1 MKEGAMPNKKIKR
14 DAEVEVV
21 IRPSR
26 RKRMFG
32 GPESI
37 LGAAIQ
43 KDLDAMVLED
53 MFALRD
59 GPKTGGSDGSAKDKG
74 TA

>member
-1 MKEGAMPNKKIKR
+1 MPDKKKIKR

-37 LGAAIQ
+37 LGVAIQ
-43 KDLDAMVLED
+43 KGLDAMVLED
-53 MFALRD
+53 LFALHN
-59 GPKTGGSDGSAKDKG
+59 GPNTGGSDGSSRDKG
-74 TA
+74 IA